1 MKFNV
6 FNRQTCKPIRLASE
20 PTPYVRVGRKGRIVI
35 SDKALSI
42 LTGGMNTAIGLE
54 FLQDSDR
61 KTDWYIRLC
70 NSDGFSV
77 RKQKNTSIIQNSRL
91 ANEIVEACG
100 ECPVTFIVATP
111 PVEDGSD
118 VHALLWR
125 KGEKVKIKR
134 AKK

>member
-111 PVEDGSD
+111 PPLRTAVTFMPCC
-118 VHALLWR
+118 
-125 KGEKVKIKR
+125 GEKARK
-134 AKK
+134 